1 MRARL
6 AIWVFLLVLAP
17 AAPASALTI
26 RGTVEN
32 GTTGAKGVDVKI
44 VVINPSEGMEEV
56 TEVQSR
62 GGRFE
67 IPNLDP
73 APMYMLRAR
82 YAGIEYNTPVQ
93 LMGGQDADVAV
104 TVYEA
109 TTSWEGVRVTVP
121 HLAASRQGDWLFI
134 EQLYEIVNETTP
146 RRTIGGEGGAF
157 RLYLPADMDSLT
169 HLSVTS
175 MGVPID
181 RSPEPTDVKD
191 VYSIDYPIRPGI
203 TRVNVNYVVPYRNAT
218 YTLPQKF
225 LQDIA
230 HITVF
235 AVDPSMKVTSTS
247 HTFEGTEEVHGM
259 TAYTLHGVK
268 ANGDLVLTFEGG
280 SPDFAGIQV
289 DGQGGAHAGENVIV
303 IPGDE
308 ESTSIF
314 LMITV
319 LLVLAGVIGMAMR
332 DRHDPLSDPKV
343 LRGHYGLL
351 VSRLA
356 RLDDLR
362 AAEAIPNDAYR
373 AAREDLMG
381 RLGALAMHLRSHG
394 GLHHRAHAEKPE
406 PTHQTKAR

>member
-1 MRARL
+1 L
-6 AIWVFLLVLAP
+6 AAGLLVLALATP
-17 AAPASALTI
+17 AGALTI

-32 GTTGAKGVDVKI
+32 GTTGAKDVETAI
-44 VVINPSEGMEEV
+44 VVVNPSAGMEEV
-56 TEVQSR
+56 AEVRSR
-62 GGRFE
+62 SGRFE
-67 IPNLDP
+67 IPDLEP
-73 APMYMLRAR
+73 SPMYMLRAR
-82 YAGIEYNTPVQ
+82 YAGVEYNTPVQ
-93 LMGGQDADVAV
+93 ATGGDLDVTV

-109 TTSWEGVRVTVP
+109 TRSWEGVRITVP
-121 HLAASRQGDWLFI
+121 HLAASRRGDWLFV
-134 EQLYEIVNETTP
+134 EMQYDVNNATAPPRTVSET
-146 RRTIGGEGGAF
+146 GGAF
-157 RLYLPADMDSLT
+157 RLFLPADMDTLM
-169 HLSVTS
+169 HCSVRS

-181 RSPEPTDVKD
+181 RTPEKTGAPG
-191 VYSIDYPIRPGI
+191 VYRIDYPIRPGMTQI
-203 TRVNVNYVVPYRNAT
+203 NVNYVVPYRNGT

-230 HITVF
+230 HISVF
-235 AVDPSMKVTSTS
+235 AVDPSMKVTSAS
-247 HTFEGTEEVHGM
+247 HTFDGTQEVHGM

-268 ANGDLVLTFEGG
+268 TEGDLVLTFSGG
-280 SPDFAGIQV
+280 DPDFAGIQV
-289 DGQGGAHAGENVIV
+289 EGQGGARAGENVIV
-303 IPGDE
+303 VPGAE
-308 ESTSIF
+308 ETTSIF

-362 AAEAIPNDAYR
+362 AAEAIPADAHR

-394 GLHHRAHAEKPE
+394 GLHHKSRGEKAGE
-406 PTHQTKAR
+406 PTQQTKAR